1 MASALVTVADGAA
14 AAVAVGGAAQPSGLN
29 VTAGNTL
36 TFALS
41 DISGVTGWAIRSVAN
56 SLGLNDQAWSQT
68 NVAINQA
75 AGTATAVMPTSY
87 EYGWFVFQS
96 EIINA
101 TLTPAIR
108 QAFFG
113 VYVSAQG
120 SYRLAFPT
128 TGQTLT
134 AMIQMMQGAAVS
146 AASDPNLALV
156 QNQQTVNGQG
166 VGGPTICALLSLTA
180 KYSGI
185 FDYSVAAAQPAA
197 AGGEVVT
204 FTLTSQ
210 TGTGALAYT
219 GQSLAGVGGQVS
231 SAAAGTGIAVSTG
244 GGGELVLAAPAQTI
258 GTAAVGITFS
268 QAGILHNSN
277 AATVLTPFARGQNV
291 LLLLKITNSVTS
303 RQVSSI
309 NMRLSERLFA

>member
-14 AAVAVGGAAQPSGLN
+14 AAVAVGGSAQASGLN

-36 TFALS
+36 TFALT

-56 SLGLNDQAWSQT
+56 SLGLNDQTWSQA
-68 NVAINQA
+68 NVVINQV
-75 AGTATAVMPTSY
+75 AGTATVAIPSSY
-87 EYGWFVFQS
+87 EYGWLVFQS

-101 TLTPAIR
+101 TLTPAVR
-108 QAFFG
+108 QVFFG

-146 AASDPNLALV
+146 PAADPNMALL
-156 QNQQTVNGQG
+156 QNVATTNGQG
-166 VGGPTICALLSLTA
+166 VGGPTICALLSLTC

-197 AGGEVVT
+197 AGAEVAT

-210 TGTGALAYT
+210 TGAAALAFT
-219 GQSLAGVGGQVS
+219 GQTATGVGGQLSTGV
-231 SAAAGTGIAVSTG
+231 AGTGIVVSTG
-244 GGGELVLAAPAQTI
+244 GGGELVLAAPSFTV
-258 GTAAVGITFS
+258 GTAAAGASFAQS
-268 QAGILHNSN
+268 GILHNSN
-277 AATVLTPFARGQNV
+277 VATVITPFARGQNV
-291 LLLLKITNSVTS
+291 LLLLKITNSATS
-303 RQVSSI
+303 RVVSSI
-309 NMRLSERLFA
+309 SMSLRERQGQ